1 MSRGVEL
8 ECVLARSSPQS
19 RQSDISDGDPGP
31 DSGRR
36 HNQINGAVQEL
47 LPQRRQTLSRHT
59 YDETLPGLTT
69 LRILFPGLGRR
80 RVSNR
85 PQLRVYPAV
94 QWCSA
99 PDPGE
104 FRRFDSVPAE
114 STDSHEQFYVVIKLS
129 DLLDNGPWTRR
140 LRSSCTQ
147 AC

>member
-1 MSRGVEL
+1 
-8 ECVLARSSPQS
+8 
-19 RQSDISDGDPGP
+19 
-31 DSGRR
+31 
-36 HNQINGAVQEL
+36 VQEL
-47 LPQRRQTLSRHT
+47 LTQRRQTLSRHT

-147 AC
+147 ACFSEGLGPTLDDEVGGELCRSAFGRVAHSIKF